1 MRWIADQEFQH
12 LHRVE
17 QHSEQNRMTPS
28 NLAVIFGPTLMG
40 PHTGDMSLAGL
51 QPKVIST
58 ILLNALQIFDED

>member
-1 MRWIADQEFQH
+1 MCLIANKFQH
-12 LHRVE
+12 LHRVD

-58 ILLNALQIFDED
+58 ILSNALQIFDED